1 MRTPSMKTLLMTT
14 IAGAMTFVAI
24 NANAWPMWTSFK
36 AANIDASAR
45 VIDHSDPR
53 AITTS
58 EGQSYAM
65 FFALVANDRETF
77 DRLLEWTEKNLAK
90 GDITKQLPSWL
101 WGKNGA
107 SWGIIDSNNATD
119 SDLWIAYDLLEAARI
134 WNEPKYAE
142 KARAMMQLLKN
153 DVREVPNLGRVLL
166 PGGRGFDHPTHVT
179 LNPSYWPLFILRRMA
194 LEDPYWATVAEG
206 TVRALVRTAPAG
218 FSPDWAKIDK
228 TGKLI
233 APEGNDYTLGSYNSI
248 RVYLW
253 TGMLSPEDPAY
264 DILKAQFEPMISLT
278 QSLNMPPEKV
288 NVVTGAVNQAGSAG
302 FAACLLELLD
312 GTKTADL
319 IRTVIGSEPIIGEN
333 YYRNVLM
340 LYGAGFDEGLY
351 RFDVDGRLE
360 ISAAARDFT
369 TARAAADARAAEIRK
384 AEQGKA
390 QAQAQAQTAAK
401 QAEAAS
407 EPVHEAPA
415 AQSKEMVEKAEKEEK
430 AEKAEKTEK
439 APAAAADAAAAK
451 DDATQGA
458 QK

>member
-45 VIDHSDPR
+45 VIDYSDPR

-101 WGKNGA
+101 WGKNGE

-179 LNPSYWPLFILRRMA
+179 LNPSYWRSSSCGAWRSKIPTGPPCRGHRACARAHGAGGLFSGLGQDRQDGQAHRPRGRR
-194 LEDPYWATVAEG
+194 LHV
-206 TVRALVRTAPAG
+206 
-218 FSPDWAKIDK
+218 
-228 TGKLI
+228 GKLQLDSRL
-233 APEGNDYTLGSYNSI
+233 PL
-248 RVYLW
+248 

-360 ISAAARDFT
+360 ISGGRPRLHHRPCGGRCACSRDPQG
-369 TARAAADARAAEIRK
+369 RAG
-384 AEQGKA
+384 QGSGSNSG
-390 QAQAQAQTAAK
+390 QTRRGR
-401 QAEAAS
+401 S

-415 AQSKEMVEKAEKEEK
+415 AQSKEKVEKAKK
-430 AEKAEKTEK
+430 WKRLKRRRRLRRR
-439 APAAAADAAAAK
+439 PAADADAAAAK

>member
-1 MRTPSMKTLLMTT
+1 
-14 IAGAMTFVAI
+14 
-24 NANAWPMWTSFK
+24 
-36 AANIDASAR
+36 
-45 VIDHSDPR
+45 
-53 AITTS
+53 
-58 EGQSYAM
+58 
-65 FFALVANDRETF
+65 
-77 DRLLEWTEKNLAK
+77 
-90 GDITKQLPSWL
+90 
-101 WGKNGA
+101 
-107 SWGIIDSNNATD
+107 
-119 SDLWIAYDLLEAARI
+119 
-134 WNEPKYAE
+134 
-142 KARAMMQLLKN
+142 
-153 DVREVPNLGRVLL
+153 
-166 PGGRGFDHPTHVT
+166 
-179 LNPSYWPLFILRRMA
+179 
-194 LEDPYWATVAEG
+194 
-206 TVRALVRTAPAG
+206 
-218 FSPDWAKIDK
+218 
-228 TGKLI
+228 
-233 APEGNDYTLGSYNSI
+233 
-248 RVYLW
+248 
-253 TGMLSPEDPAY
+253 MLSPEDPAY

-384 AEQGKA
+384 AEQAKA
-390 QAQAQAQTAAK
+390 QVQTAAK
-401 QAEAAS
+401 HAEAAS

-415 AQSKEMVEKAEKEEK
+415 AQSKEKAEKVEK

-439 APAAAADAAAAK
+439 APAADADAAAAK

>member
-1 MRTPSMKTLLMTT
+1 MRTSSMKTLLMTT

-45 VIDHSDPR
+45 VIDYSDPR

-101 WGKNGA
+101 WGKNGE

-166 PGGRGFDHPTHVT
+166 PGGQGFDHPTHVT

-233 APEGNDYTLGSYNSI
+233 APEGDDYTLGSYNSI

-264 DILKAQFEPMISLT
+264 DILKAQFEPRISLT
-278 QSLNMPPEKV
+278 QSVNMPPEKV

-369 TARAAADARAAEIRK
+369 TARTAADARAAEIRK

-390 QAQAQAQTAAK
+390 QAQTAAK
-401 QAEAAS
+401 HAEAAS
-407 EPVHEAPA
+407 EPEHEAPA
-415 AQSKEMVEKAEKEEK
+415 AQSKEKVEG
-430 AEKAEKTEK
+430 AEKTEK
-439 APAAAADAAAAK
+439 APAADADAAAAK
-451 DDATQGA
+451 DDAAQGA

>member
-45 VIDHSDPR
+45 VIDYSDPR

-101 WGKNGA
+101 WGKNGE

-233 APEGNDYTLGSYNSI
+233 APEGDDYTLGSYNSI

-384 AEQGKA
+384 AEQ
-390 QAQAQAQTAAK
+390 AQTAAK
-401 QAEAAS
+401 HAEAAS
-407 EPVHEAPA
+407 EPEHEAPA
-415 AQSKEMVEKAEKEEK
+415 AQSKEKVEG
-430 AEKAEKTEK
+430 AEKTEK
-439 APAAAADAAAAK
+439 APAADADAAAAK